1 MVKLE
6 ISDLV
11 VFEAVLGHLF
21 WTPMATHLSARF
33 KKSNEDEMQH
43 KGVKQP
49 MK

>member
-33 KKSNEDEMQH
+33 KNLMRMRCNIKELNNQ
-43 KGVKQP
+43 
-49 MK
+49 